1 MIKISKIVVISL
13 LLTIAILPVA
23 QASQNEIEKELH
35 TVNLTL
41 SNSGVEV
48 TENIQLSA
56 VTSEVSTFQFW
67 IQQDATNVELFSV
80 DPAIPLTFINK
91 DSSTRECNLSQFN
104 LTLNPGQ
111 TLNIRLTYTLPT
123 QTREF
128 LKKIF
133 YPTNLLT
140 ITYQTNELFR
150 GEYKG
155 QTIDHPSSL
164 RILLH
169 QPTEA
174 PVNIMYIILIFILVV
189 ILIAST
195 LLLMRKQRRTVKRS
209 VTESEEVLQ
218 SKKSLLLSILKDV
231 EKKHRAKEISDSTY
245 TKLKEEYKQQA
256 VDVMKKL
263 ENTKK

>member
-1 MIKISKIVVISL
+1 MIKISKIFVISL
-13 LLTIAILPVA
+13 ILATAILPLA
-23 QASQNEIEKELH
+23 QASQNEIENQLH
-35 TVNLTL
+35 TISLFI
-41 SNSGVEV
+41 SNSGVDA
-48 TENIQLSA
+48 TENIQLSLA
-56 VTSEVSTFQFW
+56 SSEVSTFQFW
-67 IQQDATNVELFSV
+67 IQQDATNVELVAV
-80 DPAIPLTFINK
+80 DAGIALTFINK

-104 LTLNPGQ
+104 LTINPDQ
-111 TLNIRLTYTLPT
+111 TLNLRLTYTLPS

-140 ITYQTNELFR
+140 ITYQDNELLR

-155 QTIDHPSSL
+155 QTVDQPSSL

-195 LLLMRKQRRTVKRS
+195 LLLMRKQRRNVKKS
-209 VTESEEVLQ
+209 VTESEESLQ
-218 SKKSLLLSILKDV
+218 SKKTLLLSILKDI

-263 ENTKK
+263 ENIKK

>member
-1 MIKISKIVVISL
+1 MVKISKIIVISL
-13 LLTIAILPVA
+13 LLTIAIFPLA
-23 QASQNEIEKELH
+23 QASQNGIEKELH
-35 TVNLTL
+35 TINLSL
-41 SNSGVEV
+41 SSSGIEV

-56 VTSEVSTFQFW
+56 VSAEVSSFQFW
-67 IQQDATNVELFSV
+67 IQQDATNAELFSV
-80 DPAIPLTFINK
+80 DPALPLTFINK

-104 LTLNPGQ
+104 LTLQPGE
-111 TLNIRLTYTLPT
+111 TLNIQLTYTLPT

-128 LKKIF
+128 LKRIF

-155 QTIDHPSSL
+155 QTIDQHSSL

-169 QPTEA
+169 QPTES
-174 PVNIMYIILIFILVV
+174 PVNIMYIILIFMLVV

-195 LLLMRKQRRTVKRS
+195 LLLMRKQRRTTKKS
-209 VTESEEVLQ
+209 VIESEEVLQ
-218 SKKSLLLSILKDV
+218 SKKALLLSVLKDV